1 MPAEPTVQSLDPRLA
16 ELGLA
21 AERIRENL
29 VALEIDP
36 DRELLERAAL
46 VGESAA
52 RWANASARMAE
63 LWHGLGLLDT
73 VLERARTLRG
83 VRRPGRSQLGELREL
98 LDGRSIELSSATV
111 PLAERTLLGGA
122 EITRRC
128 SPTELLARMS
138 DGFEIARA
146 AVVEIGVAW
155 EALTPRVEAVRRLS
169 AEVERRAADQGE
181 TARRDLV
188 EVGRQLAT
196 LDDALAKDPL
206 AIASDQVDELGRALE
221 AIRVD
226 LEATA
231 ELARDHVARLGLAR
245 RAITE
250 LGTLA
255 RAVQTADAELIVKV
269 VGTVAV
275 QPTLALGPG
284 PLEAALAEVAALVDA
299 GAWPE
304 ARTALDSWTVKA
316 RASLA
321 EARRALCALREP
333 IEARNQFR
341 GLLDA
346 YQAKAGRLGLI
357 EDPELAEVF
366 AQACHELHT
375 APTDLAL
382 VGELVRRCQVAL
394 SLPVPAR
401 AMARRER

>member
-1 MPAEPTVQSLDPRLA
+1 MPAEPTVQLLYPRLA

-46 VGESAA
+46 VGETAA

-73 VLERARTLRG
+73 VLERARALRV

-188 EVGRQLAT
+188 EAGRQLAT

-221 AIRVD
+221 AIRAD

-269 VGTVAV
+269 AGTVAV
-275 QPTLALGPG
+275 RPTLALEPG

-304 ARTALDSWTVKA
+304 ARTALDSWTVKT

-321 EARRALCALREP
+321 EARRALRALREP

-346 YQAKAGRLGLI
+346 YQAKASRLGLI

-366 AQACHELHT
+366 AQARHELHT
-375 APTDLAL
+375 APTDLVV
-382 VGELVRRCQVAL
+382 VGELVHRCQAAL

-401 AMARRER
+401 AMPRRER